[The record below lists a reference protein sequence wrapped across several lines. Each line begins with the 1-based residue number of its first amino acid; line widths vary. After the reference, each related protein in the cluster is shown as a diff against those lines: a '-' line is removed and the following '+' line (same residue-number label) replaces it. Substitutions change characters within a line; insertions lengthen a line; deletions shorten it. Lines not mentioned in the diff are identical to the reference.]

1 MTDTFKV
8 TICATGTLVGATV
21 SALVYST
28 LATTGDLTASLA
40 SSSISTGGELV
51 AKGAELIAGPIAG
64 STIRAFTKTGSTLV
78 KPAIENSSRTT
89 AAGVSVLAGAGAA
102 LTTSAIIYGTKGLG
116 NLIYKY
122 TTEYIVPTVMTKIQY
137 PIEAKDEEINAIA
150 TIDDID

>member
-40 SSSISTGGELV
+40 SSGISSGGELL

-64 STIRAFTKTGSTLV
+64 STVRAFTKTGSTLV

-89 AAGVSVLAGAGAA
+89 AIGLSALAGAGAA
-102 LTTSAIIYGTKGLG
+102 IGTSAVIYGAKGLS

-122 TTEYIVPTVMTKIQY
+122 TTEYIVPTVMTKIQH
-137 PIEAKDEEINAIA
+137 PIEAKDEDVAGVA